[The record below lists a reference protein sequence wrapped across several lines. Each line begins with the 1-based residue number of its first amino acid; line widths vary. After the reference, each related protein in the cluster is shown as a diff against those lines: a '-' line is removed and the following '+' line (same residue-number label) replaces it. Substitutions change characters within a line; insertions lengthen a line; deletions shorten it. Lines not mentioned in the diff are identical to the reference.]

1 MRRFNIKDLWRELIH
16 NQVLWYALSRYMIT
30 GISFI
35 TSLIIAVKLGS
46 YLLGIYGFFL
56 LMRNY
61 FKITNLGIP
70 DSTTILM
77 IQHIN
82 EVAEIGNY
90 ERNAVALTT
99 FLSFVIVLFGIAHY
113 FFRFNFIIKYEM
125 TWDFYLLCAIAI
137 FTLFNDLF
145 FKIYRVEGRIVE
157 LIIYQSIIQLLCFF
171 ASLAFEGRTLI
182 NVLISCY
189 LVGNIAS
196 VVIFICKGYLNLKGV
211 VQLRYIKEISNKGL
225 FLFLF
230 NFLFYL
236 IFMSTRTAVSAYYEL
251 AEFGMFTFAYT
262 LSNGVILLIDA
273 IAALLIPKLIDRF
286 NTDNTTVINDTIHLL
301 KINYTYAAYGLAW
314 VLIIAFTI
322 LLFFLKNYYDAFD
335 IVIYMSLT
343 VVLQTHSFPF
353 STLLMAKNKEKQ
365 VANCAAISLAVNIAL
380 IFIIIS
386 VLKLPYQYVI
396 LATWISYFLYT
407 FLCIYYCR
415 KLLSDNRGF
424 VSILKEAFP
433 LGLLFPVLCGI
444 IVAVL
449 KIRSLVILPL
459 VLYVLFNLNIFKTL
473 LNSVILL
480 IKSPKIIDIKK

>member
-1 MRRFNIKDLWRELIH
+1 MRGFNIKDLWRKLIH
-16 NQVLWYALSRYMIT
+16 NQVLWYALSRYLIA

-77 IQHIN
+77 IQHKN
-82 EVAEIGNY
+82 EAAEIGNY
-90 ERNAVALTT
+90 ERNAVALT
-99 FLSFVIVLFGIAHY
+99 FMLSIAILLFGLAHY
-113 FFRFNFIIKYEM
+113 IFNFAFIAKYDM
-125 TWDFYLLCAIAI
+125 TWEFYLLCVIAA

-145 FKIYRVEGRIVE
+145 FKIYRVEGRISE
-157 LIIYQSIIQLLCFF
+157 LIFYQSIIQVLCFI
-171 ASLAFEGRTLI
+171 ASLVFAGRVLI

-189 LVGNIAS
+189 LIGNIS
-196 VVIFICKGYLNLKGV
+196 SILIFILKGYLNLKGIIS
-211 VQLRYIKEISNKGL
+211 LKYIKEIFNKGL

-236 IFMSTRTAVSAYYEL
+236 IFMTTRTAVSAYYEVE
-251 AEFGMFTFAYT
+251 EFGMFTFAYT

-286 NTDNTTVINDTIHLL
+286 NTDNKVTINETIHLL

-314 VLIIAFTI
+314 VLVIAFTI
-322 LLFFLKNYYDAFD
+322 LLIFLKSYYDAFD
-335 IVIYMSLT
+335 IVIYTSLT

-365 VANCAAISLAVNIAL
+365 VASSAAVSLAINIILIGIIVFAL
-380 IFIIIS
+380 KMS
-386 VLKLPYQYVI
+386 YQYVI
-396 LATWISYFLYT
+396 IATWISYFLYT
-407 FLCIYYCR
+407 YLCIYYCR
-415 KLLSDNRGF
+415 KLLSDDFSF
-424 VSILKEAFP
+424 VSIIKESFP
-433 LGLLFPVLCGI
+433 LGLLLPVLCGI
-444 IVAVL
+444 VVGVL
-449 KIRSLVILPL
+449 KLRMLVFLPL
-459 VLYVLFNLNIFKTL
+459 VLYIVMNMKIFRTL
-473 LNSVILL
+473 LSSVLL
-480 IKSPKIIDIKK
+480 IIRNPKIIDIKK

>member
-1 MRRFNIKDLWRELIH
+1 MRLSKIKDLWRNLLH
-16 NQVLWYALSRYMIT
+16 NQVLWYALSRYLIS

-77 IQHIN
+77 IQHKS
-82 EVAEIGNY
+82 EREEIGNY
-90 ERNAVALTT
+90 ERNAVALTS
-99 FLSFVIVLFGIAHY
+99 FLSIAIILFGLAHY
-113 FFRFNFIIKYEM
+113 FFNFDFIAKYEM
-125 TWDFYLLCAIAI
+125 TWEFYLLCAIAI

-157 LIIYQSIIQLLCFF
+157 LIFYQSIIQVLCFI
-171 ASLAFEGRTLI
+171 ASLIFEGRLLI

-189 LVGNIAS
+189 LVGNVSSII
-196 VVIFICKGYLNLKGV
+196 IFALKGYLNLSGV
-211 VQLRYIKEISNKGL
+211 VSIRYIKEIFNKGL

-236 IFMSTRTAVSAYYEL
+236 IFMTTRTAVSAYYEVE
-251 AEFGMFTFAYT
+251 EFGMFTFAYT

-286 NTDNTTVINDTIHLL
+286 NTDNKSAINETIHLL

-322 LLFFLKNYYDAFD
+322 LLLFLKSYYDAFD

-353 STLLMAKNKEKQ
+353 STLLMAKNKERQ
-365 VANCAAISLAVNIAL
+365 VALCAALSLVVNI
-380 IFIIIS
+380 IMIGVIVY

-396 LATWISYFLYT
+396 VATWLSYFLYT
-407 FLCIYYCR
+407 YLCIYYCR
-415 KLLSDNRGF
+415 KLLSKEDSF
-424 VSILKEAFP
+424 FSILKESFP
-433 LGLLFPVLCGI
+433 IGLLLPVISGI
-444 IVAVL
+444 IIAIVNA
-449 KIRSLVILPL
+449 RALVFIPL
-459 VLYVLFNLNIFKTL
+459 LLYVVLNFKIFVTL
-473 LNSVILL
+473 YNSVLLL
-480 IKSPKIIDIKK
+480 IRNPKIIDIKK